1 MKRFI
6 FLIFTIICGI
16 ILYTCAS
23 PLAVEGLQQGTGTY
37 YSSKPIINGGTG
49 QSTYLGVSVD
59 NSRIVIGF
67 VLGNT
72 VPVENVDETVN
83 VDDVETGNAISG
95 TYPNISFQNGLISG
109 TIRFISDNQIKIS
122 FQQRIYPYTKMWDV
136 VCETA
141 AANP

>member
-23 PLAVEGLQQGTGTY
+23 PLMVDSLPSNTY
-37 YSSKPIINGGTG
+37 YSSKPIIMG
-49 QSTYLGVSVD
+49 STDDIFLGVQV
-59 NSRIVIGF
+59 NSSTIQIG
-67 VLGNT
+67 LT
-72 VPVENVDETVN
+72 VYNGTTYGTLDSAETVSIT
-83 VDDVETGNAISG
+83 DAETGNAISG

-109 TIRFISDNQIKIS
+109 TIRFISDEQIKIS

-136 VCETA
+136 VCETRT
-141 AANP
+141 P